1 MITRQLTMLDALHGC
16 HRKVRMQTFLE
27 KMDASVPWEEWLS
40 LIRPFYYQNGD
51 GKKGRPPVAL
61 ETILRMYLL
70 QVWYSL
76 SDETV
81 EEYIYIVAPMTWF
94 MGINVASDRVP
105 DATTLLHFRHLLEE
119 HGLCEGMFNRL
130 NELLE
135 QKGIMMRGGTIVD
148 ATLIAAP
155 SSTKNKDNERD
166 PEMHQTKKGNQ
177 WYFGMKSHIGVDAGS
192 GLVHTVVNTAANVSD
207 VTRTGELMRDDDVVV
222 YGDSGYTGAEK
233 RPEIAGDEKKS
244 RVTFRVSR
252 RKGTV
257 KAKWDKAIETRKS
270 SVRCKVEHPFLL
282 VKRYFGYCKLAY
294 RGLKKN
300 GSRLFALFASANIL
314 MCARAGRLGR
324 CHA

>member
-1 MITRQLTMLDALHGC
+1 MITRQTTMLDILHGS
-16 HRKVRMQTFLE
+16 HPKTRRREFLE
-27 KMDASVPWEEWLS
+27 LMDSSVPWEEWLA
-40 LIRPFYYQNGD
+40 LIRPFYYENYE
-51 GKKGRPPVAL
+51 GKKGRPPIAL

-70 QVWYSL
+70 QVWYTL
-76 SDETV
+76 ADEAV
-81 EEYIYIVAPMTWF
+81 EEEIYEIESMRWF
-94 MGINVASDRVP
+94 MGINVAVERVP

-119 HGLCEGMFNRL
+119 HGLCELMFNRL

-148 ATLIAAP
+148 ATIIAAP
-155 SSTKNKDNERD
+155 SSTKNRDSERD
-166 PEMHQTKKGNQ
+166 SEMHQTRKGNQ

-207 VTRTGELMRDDDVVV
+207 VTKTGELMRDDDEVV
-222 YGDSGYTGAEK
+222 YGDSGCTGAEK
-233 RPEIAGDEKKS
+233 RPEIADDERKS
-244 RVTFRVSR
+244 AVTFRINR

-270 SVRCKVEHPFLL
+270 RVRCKVEHPFLI
-282 VKRYFGYCKLAY
+282 VKRYFGFCKVVY
-294 RGLKKN
+294 KGLKKN
-300 GSRLFALFASANIL
+300 GSRLFSLFASSNIL

>member
-1 MITRQLTMLDALHGC
+1 MITRQTTMLDILHGS
-16 HRKVRMQTFLE
+16 HPKTRRREFLE
-27 KMDASVPWEEWLS
+27 LMDSSVPWEEWLA
-40 LIRPFYYQNGD
+40 LIRPFYYENYE
-51 GKKGRPPVAL
+51 GKKGRPPIAL

-70 QVWYSL
+70 QVWYTL
-76 SDETV
+76 ADEAV
-81 EEYIYIVAPMTWF
+81 EQEIYEIESMRWF
-94 MGINVASDRVP
+94 MGINVAVDRVP

-119 HGLCEGMFNRL
+119 HGLCEVMFNRL

-135 QKGIMMRGGTIVD
+135 LKGIMMRGGTIVD

-155 SSTKNKDNERD
+155 SSTKNKNNERD

-192 GLVHTVVNTAANVSD
+192 GLVHTVVNTAANVGD
-207 VTRTGELMRDDDVVV
+207 VTKTGELMRDDDEVV

-233 RPEIAGDEKKS
+233 RPEIADDAKKS
-244 RVTFRVSR
+244 AVTFRINR

-257 KAKWDKAIETRKS
+257 KAKWDKAIETQKS
-270 SVRCKVEHPFLL
+270 RVRCKVEHPFLI

-300 GSRLFALFASANIL
+300 GSRLFALFASSNIL

>member
-1 MITRQLTMLDALHGC
+1 MITRQTTMLDILHGS
-16 HRKVRMQTFLE
+16 HPKTRRHEFLE
-27 KMDASVPWEEWLS
+27 LMDSSVPWEEWLA
-40 LIRPFYYQNGD
+40 LIRPFYYENYEGR
-51 GKKGRPPVAL
+51 KGRPPIAL

-70 QVWYSL
+70 QVWCTL
-76 SDETV
+76 ADEAV
-81 EEYIYIVAPMTWF
+81 EQEIYEIESMRWF
-94 MGINVASDRVP
+94 MGINVAVDRVP

-135 QKGIMMRGGTIVD
+135 LKGIMMRGGTIVD

-155 SSTKNKDNERD
+155 SSTKNKNNERD

-192 GLVHTVVNTAANVSD
+192 GLVHTVVNTAANVGD
-207 VTRTGELMRDDDVVV
+207 VTKTGELMRDDDVVV

-233 RPEIAGDEKKS
+233 RPEIADDAKKS
-244 RVTFRVSR
+244 RVTFRINR
-252 RKGTV
+252 RKGSV
-257 KAKWDKAIETRKS
+257 KAKWDKAIETQKS
-270 SVRCKVEHPFLL
+270 RVRCKVEHPFLI

>member
-1 MITRQLTMLDALHGC
+1 
-16 HRKVRMQTFLE
+16 
-27 KMDASVPWEEWLS
+27 
-40 LIRPFYYQNGD
+40 
-51 GKKGRPPVAL
+51 
-61 ETILRMYLL
+61 
-70 QVWYSL
+70 
-76 SDETV
+76 
-81 EEYIYIVAPMTWF
+81 
-94 MGINVASDRVP
+94 
-105 DATTLLHFRHLLEE
+105 
-119 HGLCEGMFNRL
+119 MFNRL

-135 QKGIMMRGGTIVD
+135 QKGVMMRGGSIVD
-148 ATLIAAP
+148 ATIIAAP
-155 SSTKNKDNERD
+155 SSTKNKKNERD
-166 PEMHQTKKGNQ
+166 SEMHQTRKGNQ

-233 RPEIAGDEKKS
+233 RPEIADDAKKS
-244 RVTFRVSR
+244 RVTFRISR
-252 RKGTV
+252 RKGSV
-257 KAKWDKAIETRKS
+257 KAKWDKAIETQKS
-270 SVRCKVEHPFLL
+270 RVRCKVEHPFLI